1 MGRMDGKVALV
12 TGAARGMGRA
22 HAIRLAE
29 EGANILAID
38 CPPDT
43 GLPYPTGSSDDL
55 QITVKEVEA
64 LGRRII
70 AHEGDVRKQSS
81 LDKLVA
87 DGVKAFGGLDVAVAN
102 AGIWTVHPFHDIPED
117 EFTAVLDV
125 NITGVWRTLK
135 AVSPAITERGGG
147 SIIVTSSGNGVEGS
161 PPHYAHYVASKHGV
175 IGLAKSAALEFGQYG
190 IRVNI
195 LLPGGPTD
203 TPALDW
209 QGGYDLCAGKG
220 PPGQGVKEDLEGAK
234 YWSAL
239 RDVGLLPPRAMSEAV
254 LWLAS
259 DESRWTTGL
268 EMHVDG
274 GHMLMPGLNMAKMAA
289 DQPQ

>member
-135 AVSPAITERGGG
+135 ECRRRSRNGAAAR
-147 SIIVTSSGNGVEGS
+147 SS
-161 PPHYAHYVASKHGV
+161 
-175 IGLAKSAALEFGQYG
+175 
-190 IRVNI
+190 
-195 LLPGGPTD
+195 
-203 TPALDW
+203 
-209 QGGYDLCAGKG
+209 
-220 PPGQGVKEDLEGAK
+220 
-234 YWSAL
+234 
-239 RDVGLLPPRAMSEAV
+239 
-254 LWLAS
+254 
-259 DESRWTTGL
+259 
-268 EMHVDG
+268 
-274 GHMLMPGLNMAKMAA
+274 
-289 DQPQ
+289 

>member
-22 HAIRLAE
+22 HAVRLAE
-29 EGANILAID
+29 EGADILALD
-38 CPPDT
+38 CPPDS
-43 GLPYPTGSSDDL
+43 GLPYATGSADDL
-55 QITVKEVEA
+55 QLTVKEVEA

-70 AHEGDVRKQSS
+70 AHVGDVREQAS
-81 LDKLVA
+81 LDNLVA
-87 DGVKAFGGLDVAVAN
+87 EGVNEFGGLDVAVAN
-102 AGIWTVHPFHDIPED
+102 AGIWTVHPFHDIPES

-135 AVSPAITERGGG
+135 AVTPAIKNRGGG

-161 PPHYAHYVASKHGV
+161 PHYAHYVASKHGV
-175 IGLAKSAALEFGQYG
+175 IGLAKSAALEFASDG

-195 LLPGGPTD
+195 LLPGPTD

-209 QGGYDLCAGKG
+209 QGGYDLCSGKG
-220 PPGQGVKEDLEGAK
+220 PGQGVKEDLEGAK
-234 YWSAL
+234 YWAAL

-274 GHMLMPGLNMAKMAA
+274 GHTLLPGLNMAKMAA
-289 DQPQ
+289 DQPA

>member
-22 HAIRLAE
+22 HAVRLAE
-29 EGANILAID
+29 EGADILALD

-43 GLPYPTGSSDDL
+43 GLPYPTATAEDL
-55 QITVKEVEA
+55 QITVKEVESF
-64 LGRRII
+64 GRRII

-87 DGVKAFGGLDVAVAN
+87 EGVKAFGGLDVAVAN
-102 AGIWTVHPFHDIPED
+102 AGIWTVQPFADISED
-117 EFTAVLDV
+117 EFSAVLDV

-135 AVSPAITERGGG
+135 AVTPAMKERGGG
-147 SIIVTSSGNGVEGS
+147 SIVVTSSGNGVEGS
-161 PPHYAHYVASKHGV
+161 PHYAHYVASKHGV
-175 IGLAKSAALEFGQYG
+175 IGVAKSAALEFGQYG

-195 LLPGGPTD
+195 LLPGPTD

-209 QGGYDLCAGKG
+209 QGGYDLCSGKG
-220 PPGQGVKEDLEGAK
+220 PGQGVKADLEGAK
-234 YWSAL
+234 YWSVL

-259 DESRWTTGL
+259 DDSRWTTGL
-268 EMHVDG
+268 EMLVDG

-289 DQPQ
+289 DQQQ